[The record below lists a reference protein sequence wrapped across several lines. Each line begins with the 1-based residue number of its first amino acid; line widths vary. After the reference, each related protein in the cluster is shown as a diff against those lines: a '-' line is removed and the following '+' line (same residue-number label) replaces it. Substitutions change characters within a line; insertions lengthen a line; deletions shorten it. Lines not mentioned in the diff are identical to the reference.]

1 MFDAVKLRKHVD
13 VDLYKYWG
21 CGIGFD
27 RKGFFSIGDEVGKN
41 VIIFGVNM
49 SSSSHI
55 DNKKQD
61 ILILVKGPMQGLEHA
76 PTAEE
81 LYSINFTKE
90 NTKFCYILLHLI
102 LKWSK

>member
-1 MFDAVKLRKHVD
+1 
-13 VDLYKYWG
+13 
-21 CGIGFD
+21 
-27 RKGFFSIGDEVGKN
+27 
-41 VIIFGVNM
+41 M

-61 ILILVKGPMQGLEHA
+61 ILILAKGPMQGLEHA